1 MGTYSRKKC
10 HLKFSSDNLL
20 SLYAAGD
27 MTVHAWQKQHVH
39 WKFQGEMHEV
49 NVPYTLVYVNYGTSK
64 RHHHNTVIK
73 HIILSVCDFNSCGHC
88 MVDFLRKCS
97 T

>member
-1 MGTYSRKKC
+1 MHGK
-10 HLKFSSDNLL
+10 SSTCIGN
-20 SLYAAGD
+20 SK
-27 MTVHAWQKQHVH
+27 V
-39 WKFQGEMHEV
+39 EMHEV

-64 RHHHNTVIK
+64 RHHHSTVIK